1 MIVMSLVLFAL
12 CIFLMGGSVYSFVN
26 LVADRLPENK
36 PIVLGRSQCDS
47 CGRVLG
53 ALDMIPVFSYIFLR
67 GKCRSCKAPL
77 SLKYFLTELAGGIL
91 ALYMTYIYWGSWL
104 QLVTGYIFVAILACV
119 LLIDMATMSI
129 PDRLVIA
136 MAAVSVI
143 SVFIFRDIDIISRI
157 IGFFSV
163 SAPMLI
169 IALAIDGAFGG
180 GDIKLMAFTGFFL
193 GWQLNL
199 LSFFIAIITAGIY
212 AVVLLTRYKKG
223 EDRHF
228 AFGPFLA
235 ISCTIAFFWGKEIL
249 NWYIG
254 LFM

>member
-1 MIVMSLVLFAL
+1 MIVFSLILFAL

-26 LVADRLPENK
+26 LVADRLPEKK
-36 PIVLGRSQCDS
+36 PIALGRSVCDN

-53 ALDMIPVFSYIFLR
+53 AIDMIPVFSYIFLR
-67 GKCRSCKAPL
+67 GKCRSCKTSL
-77 SLKYFLTELAGGIL
+77 SAKYFITELAGGII
-91 ALYMTYIYWGSWL
+91 ALYMTYTYWGSWL

-119 LLIDMATMSI
+119 LLIDMETMSI
-129 PDRLVIA
+129 PDQLVIA
-136 MAAVSVI
+136 MAILSII
-143 SVFIFRDIDIISRI
+143 SVFIFKDIDIISRV

-163 SAPMLI
+163 SVPMLI
-169 IALAIDGAFGG
+169 IALIKDGAFGG

-199 LSFFIAIITAGIY
+199 LSFFIAIITAGVY
-212 AVVLLTRYKKG
+212 AVGLLAHYKKG

-235 ISCTIAFFWGKEIL
+235 ISCTI
-249 NWYIG
+249 G
-254 LFM
+254 LFV

>member
-1 MIVMSLVLFAL
+1 MIVLSFILFAL

-26 LVADRLPENK
+26 LVADRLPEKK
-36 PIVLGRSQCDS
+36 PIAAGRSRCDS
-47 CGRVLG
+47 CGRTLG

-67 GKCRSCKAPL
+67 GKCRSCGVSL
-77 SLKYFLTELAGGIL
+77 SIKYFLTELAGGIL
-91 ALYMTYIYWGSWL
+91 ALYMTYIYWGSWF
-104 QLVTGYIFVAILACV
+104 QLAAGYIFVAILACV
-119 LLIDMATMSI
+119 LLVDMETMSI
-129 PDRLVIA
+129 PNQLVAA
-136 MAAVSVI
+136 MAVLSII

-169 IALAIDGAFGG
+169 IALIKDGGFGG

-199 LSFFIAIITAGIY
+199 LSFFIAIITGGVY
-212 AVVLLTRYKKG
+212 AVMLLMRYKKG
-223 EDRHF
+223 GDRHF

-235 ISCTIAFFWGKEIL
+235 VSCTIAFFWGKEII

-254 LFM
+254 LFI